1 MRLRCKTVCPDPSNC
16 LLSLAHFFF
25 IRAIQ
30 KHVILVSKL
39 CTNSYIVLRLTI
51 GYQFVLIYEVLI

>member
-16 LLSLAHFFF
+16 LLFLAHFFF

-30 KHVILVSKL
+30 KHVILVNKL
-39 CTNSYIVLRLTI
+39 CINSYIALRLTI